1 MDDGRDI
8 DTYYGDDTRN
18 TSGAT
23 TEQLDIEDDEDSYI
37 DEDRYISNDISWLS

>member
-23 TEQLDIEDDEDSYI
+23 TEQLDKEDDEDSYT
-37 DEDRYISNDISWLS
+37 DEDCYLPQDISWLS